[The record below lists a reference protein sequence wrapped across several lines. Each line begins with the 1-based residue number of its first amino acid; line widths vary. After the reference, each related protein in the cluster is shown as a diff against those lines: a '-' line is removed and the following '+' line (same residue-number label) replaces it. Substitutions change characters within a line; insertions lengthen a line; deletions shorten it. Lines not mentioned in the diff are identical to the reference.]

1 MNGILIIDK
10 PKGITSRDV
19 VNKVINKFNTKKV
32 GHTGTLD
39 PLATG
44 VLVVCI
50 GKSTKLVN
58 ELTSTDKEYIASVKL
73 GIKTD
78 TLDSMGSVLFSEDVI
93 KTKEE
98 IKSVLNSFIGS
109 YEQEVPMYSAVKI
122 NGKKLYE
129 YAREGINIEL
139 PKRKVE
145 IKEIE
150 LLDEVE
156 YKDNKTLFKF
166 RCVVSKGTYIRSLI
180 NDIAYKL
187 DTIGIM
193 TNLRRVRQGIFK
205 IEDSVKLEDVT
216 INNLKSI
223 IDILPYK
230 KVEITDNIRKKIL
243 NGAMV
248 DNIYNTDTVLF
259 MENNEAVALYKISND
274 KNKLKSYIM
283 FKGGNLWHLLLWLL
297 EWVADLED

>member
-19 VNKVINKFNTKKV
+19 VNNVIKIFNTKKV

-44 VLVVCI
+44 VLVVCV
-50 GKSTKLVN
+50 GKATKLVD
-58 ELTSTDKEYIASVKL
+58 ELTSTEKEYIASVTL

-78 TLDSMGSVLFSEDVI
+78 TLDSMGSILFSEDVM

-98 IKSVLNSFIGS
+98 IINVLNSFICS
-109 YEQEVPMYSAVKI
+109 YEQEVPIYSAVKI

-129 YAREGINIEL
+129 YAREGIDIEL

-150 LLDEVE
+150 LLDDIE
-156 YKDNKTLFKF
+156 YKDNKTMFKF

-180 NDIAYKL
+180 NDIANRL

-193 TNLRRVRQGIFK
+193 TNLRRTRQGNFK
-205 IEDSVKLEDVT
+205 IEESVKLENLT

-223 IDILPYK
+223 IDTLPYK
-230 KVEITDNIRKKIL
+230 KVEITDDIRKKVL
-243 NGAMV
+243 NGAIV
-248 DNIYNTDTVLF
+248 DNIYNEDAILF
-259 MENNEAVALYKISND
+259 TLDNEAIALYKISND

-283 FKGGNLWHLLLWLL
+283 FKGGII
-297 EWVADLED
+297 

>member
-10 PKGITSRDV
+10 PKDITSRDV
-19 VNKVINKFNTKKV
+19 VNKVIKVFNTKKV

-39 PLATG
+39 PIATG
-44 VLVVCI
+44 VLVVCV
-50 GKSTKLVN
+50 GKATKLVN

-283 FKGGNLWHLLLWLL
+283 FKGGR
-297 EWVADLED
+297 